1 VGVLPSTIG
10 ETMGAL
16 LSLLPRLGTFSNGL
30 ANLINSIVMAFLAY
44 SVSSDLQALR
54 SDLQKSL
61 GEQKQI
67 AQAQPPPNEELEI
80 LYAQFR
86 REMDAVYQM
95 ELLHRIILTLP
106 ALPEETN

>member
-1 VGVLPSTIG
+1 VICKHYEAIYRS
-10 ETMGAL
+10 
-16 LSLLPRLGTFSNGL
+16 R
-30 ANLINSIVMAFLAY
+30 
-44 SVSSDLQALR
+44 SVN
-54 SDLQKSL
+54 KS
-61 GEQKQI
+61 I